1 MRPEIDAGP
10 IIAQGVEDV
19 RHTQD
24 PAMLQRRGKNIGRA
38 VLAARA
44 AGVQAGDRVHVHEN
58 GTIIH
63 A

>member
-1 MRPEIDAGP
+1 
-10 IIAQGVEDV
+10 
-19 RHTQD
+19 
-24 PAMLQRRGKNIGRA
+24 MLQRRGKNIGRA